1 MLSYLSKLQPFPLRR
16 RATVGVRLAFDQAD
30 PECQKMLL
38 GNNKLVVAINY
49 LCEHIKSY
57 PQVSGVRLAHVVDA
71 ETEWEQIFV
80 RANTDLPMEEA
91 MKLEDEIVESISEAH
106 WLLLKDVAIVVE
118 QRHGD

>member
-30 PECQKMLL
+30 PGCQKMLRGDRKLAAGIRQL
-38 GNNKLVVAINY
+38 GA
-49 LCEHIKSY
+49 HIRAY

-80 RANTDLPMEEA
+80 RADTDLPMEEA
-91 MKLEDEIVESISEAH
+91 MKLEGEIVESISEAH

-118 QRHGD
+118 QRHDD